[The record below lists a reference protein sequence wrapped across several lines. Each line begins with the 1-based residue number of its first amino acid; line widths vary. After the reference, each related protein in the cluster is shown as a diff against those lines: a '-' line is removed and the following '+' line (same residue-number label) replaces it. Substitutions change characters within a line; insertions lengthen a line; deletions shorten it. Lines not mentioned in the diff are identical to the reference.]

1 MHVLCHG
8 WSVCTL
14 EGLQRWTDLF
24 PCACLQSMD
33 GIVRSAHKNSPGL
46 GWITLGVV
54 AFTVSGYKFVKASPQ
69 HSPWRHTSSTSSS
82 QTMWP
87 VWTSVWR
94 SLGFLGRCSVS
105 TVNLPKH
112 VDSVIN
118 KRLSKSSATLWNS
131 PNRSKAT
138 SGMPRSCF
146 KCPSFWHCQHYRTC
160 PSLSFFSYF
169 FPFDFNPLLA
179 WWLILDPFPSSK
191 NHKLFF
197 FHSKLW
203 VVVLFDMLCM
213 LIFWYGSI
221 PSGVLLSFGW
231 LIVWWWPFHSWC
243 AQSFCVHLS
252 P

>member
-1 MHVLCHG
+1 
-8 WSVCTL
+8 
-14 EGLQRWTDLF
+14 
-24 PCACLQSMD
+24 MD
-33 GIVRSAHKNSPGL
+33 GIVRSAHKNSLGW

-54 AFTVSGYKFVKASPQ
+54 AFTVSGYKL
-69 HSPWRHTSSTSSS
+69 RHHLSIAHDVT
-82 QTMWP
+82 QAPHLLLKP

-146 KCPSFWHCQHYRTC
+146 KCPSFWHCQHYWTR

-179 WWLILDPFPSSK
+179 WWLTFDPFPSSK
-191 NHKLFF
+191 ITSYF

-221 PSGVLLSFGW
+221 PSAFLLSFGW

>member
-14 EGLQRWTDLF
+14 EGLQRWIDLF
-24 PCACLQSMD
+24 PCARLQSMD
-33 GIVRSAHKNSPGL
+33 AIVRSAHKNSLGL

-146 KCPSFWHCQHYRTC
+146 KCPSFWTLPALPN
-160 PSLSFFSYF
+160 PSIIVFFQLLL
-169 FPFDFNPLLA
+169 PL
-179 WWLILDPFPSSK
+179 WFQSSSCLMVDIWPISIFQ

-197 FHSKLW
+197 FSFQTLGCGFVWHALHAHI
-203 VVVLFDMLCM
+203 
-213 LIFWYGSI
+213 LIWECS
-221 PSGVLLSFGW
+221 
-231 LIVWWWPFHSWC
+231 
-243 AQSFCVHLS
+243 
-252 P
+252 

>member
-14 EGLQRWTDLF
+14 EGLQRWIDLF

-33 GIVRSAHKNSPGL
+33 AIVRSALKNSLGL

-69 HSPWRHTSSTSSS
+69 HSPWCHTSSTSSS

-146 KCPSFWHCQHYRTC
+146 KCPSFWHCQHYRTR

-179 WWLILDPFPSSK
+179 WWLIFDPFPSSK
-191 NHKLFF
+191 ITSSFF
-197 FHSKLW
+197 FSFQTLGCGFVWHALHAH
-203 VVVLFDMLCM
+203 
-213 LIFWYGSI
+213 IFIWECS
-221 PSGVLLSFGW
+221 
-231 LIVWWWPFHSWC
+231 
-243 AQSFCVHLS
+243 
-252 P
+252 

>member
-69 HSPWRHTSSTSSS
+69 HSPWRHTSSTSS

-146 KCPSFWHCQHYRTC
+146 KCPSFWHCQHYRTR

-179 WWLILDPFPSSK
+179 WWLIFDPFPSSK
-191 NHKLFF
+191 NHKFF
-197 FHSKLW
+197 FFIPNFGLW
-203 VVVLFDMLCM
+203 FCLTCSACSYFDM
-213 LIFWYGSI
+213 
-221 PSGVLLSFGW
+221 GVFLVAFYCPLVG
-231 LIVWWWPFHSWC
+231 
-243 AQSFCVHLS
+243 
-252 P
+252 